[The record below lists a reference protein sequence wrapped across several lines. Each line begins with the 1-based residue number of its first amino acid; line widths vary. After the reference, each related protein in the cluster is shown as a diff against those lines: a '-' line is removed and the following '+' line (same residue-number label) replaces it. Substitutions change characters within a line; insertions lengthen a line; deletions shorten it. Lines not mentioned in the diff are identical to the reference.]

1 MTNPLLAL
9 VAGCVLVLAGAVAL
23 PAGAQESSNAQV
35 EQSIVRAQ
43 NDLRLQD
50 EQRQLDRAAPL
61 PAVQNEKNRI
71 DQLHNQSE
79 QQLQGPSLTGPNASV
94 ENGISRQQT
103 QLQLQ
108 TEQNRIDQSQ
118 SREPLR

>member
-1 MTNPLLAL
+1 MASFSMAMAVGCFLAL
-9 VAGCVLVLAGAVAL
+9 GLAATAPAL
-23 PAGAQESSNAQV
+23 AQESSNAQV

-50 EQRQLDRAAPL
+50 QQRQLDHAAPT
-61 PAVQNEKNRI
+61 PSVQIERNRL
-71 DQLHNQSE
+71 DQMNIQNE
-79 QQLQGPSLTGPNASV
+79 QQLQGSSLTGPNVSV
-94 ENGISRQQT
+94 ENSISRQQT

-108 TEQNRIDQSQ
+108 TEQNRLDQLQ